1 VLNGQEKGAEHFE
14 AFQRWAA
21 ELSDADARSMVRG
34 GQLGRAEI
42 CKAIG
47 CARSVL
53 RQNPRVKQALTE
65 LEDGLRARGVL
76 PVQAQETGEVLPLR
90 AAGQLQQA
98 TDRERLKQLEV
109 ENASLRAALGEM
121 RKRLQRLEA
130 LDEHLAATGRLP
142 R

>member
-14 AFQRWAA
+14 AFQRWAV
-21 ELSDADARSMVRG
+21 ELSDADAKSMVRG
-34 GQLGRAEI
+34 GQLSRAEI
-42 CKAIG
+42 CKAVG

-53 RQNPRVKQALTE
+53 RQNPRVKQALRE

-76 PVQAQETGEVLPLR
+76 PMAQDTGEALPLR

-109 ENASLRAALGEM
+109 ENASLRAALGET

-130 LDEHLAATGRLP
+130 LDAHLAATGRLP

>member
-1 VLNGQEKGAEHFE
+1 LNGQEKGAEHFE
-14 AFQRWAA
+14 AFQRWVA
-21 ELSDADARSMVRG
+21 ELSDADAKSMLRG
-34 GQLGRAEI
+34 GQLNRAEI
-42 CKAIG
+42 CKAVG

-53 RQNPRVKQALTE
+53 RQNPRVKQALEE

-76 PVQAQETGEVLPLR
+76 PQAQAQGASLPLR
-90 AAGQLQQA
+90 AAGQLQRA

-121 RKRLQRLEA
+121 RKRLQRWEA
-130 LDEHLAATGRLP
+130 LEEHLGATGRLP